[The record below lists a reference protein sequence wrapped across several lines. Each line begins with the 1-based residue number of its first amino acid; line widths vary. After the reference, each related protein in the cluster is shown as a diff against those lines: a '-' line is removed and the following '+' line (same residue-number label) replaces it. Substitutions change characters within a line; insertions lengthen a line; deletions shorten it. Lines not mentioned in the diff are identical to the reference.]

1 MKKTIALA
9 CLPVLAACSGGGS
22 VGGSGT
28 MSTSNSYTSNSYTV
42 TDNGTSISV
51 SSDPANTDVIAVRN
65 AGTINGTPDAGST
78 ADARQN
84 NLNIATVSDATTNTN
99 AFEKQNTY
107 DGNTSTAMNG
117 WTVKQSQ
124 FDDTGSAGHVAG
136 FVEMN
141 RLYNPSGDLVAIET
155 TGTAASNVPNAS
167 LRYYGE
173 WNGRIAGTDYENG
186 YVNVVVNTGTNQA
199 DLYVYD
205 PTSTQVFINE
215 GAGANTLNYSATNNT
230 VAGAVVFDTGA
241 QTADGQAIMRL
252 YGDHNSSASAEG
264 YVAGQAYTDAGEP
277 FDALIGISAIQ
288 D

>member
-28 MSTSNSYTSNSYTV
+28 MSTSNSYTV
-42 TDNGTSISV
+42 TDNSTSISV
-51 SSDPANTDVIAVRN
+51 SSDPANTDVLAVRN

-78 ADARQN
+78 ADAQEN
-84 NLNIATVSDATTNTN
+84 NVNNPTVSGATTSTN

-107 DGNTSTAMNG
+107 SGNTATAMNG

-124 FDDTGSAGHVAG
+124 FDDAGGATPVAG

-230 VAGAVVFDTGA
+230 VTGAVVFDTGA

-252 YGDHNSSASAEG
+252 YGDHNNSAMNEG

-277 FDALIGISAIQ
+277 FDALIGIIAIQ